1 MFTSVT
7 RALSGP
13 ISILMTGMYHL
24 GSIQSVLCTRGPLLL
39 RSHLVSSGPYWSQTH
54 VGKKKKKEE
63 NFHFILSSASQ
74 GLQHWTNILSFLF
87 AENDESRLRGGDLNQ
102 TTALTGTEDFG
113 LKLQWGKVMQYL
125 FFRALLNESNQRP
138 ATYSLNIEYLA
149 SMRTKV
155 VLF

>member
-54 VGKKKKKEE
+54 VGKKKKKGRKFPFLLVFCVPGASAL
-63 NFHFILSSASQ
+63 NKYTVLSFCWKWWISASGRGPKSNHSSYRYW
-74 GLQHWTNILSFLF
+74 GLW
-87 AENDESRLRGGDLNQ
+87 AE
-102 TTALTGTEDFG
+102 
-113 LKLQWGKVMQYL
+113 
-125 FFRALLNESNQRP
+125 
-138 ATYSLNIEYLA
+138 A
-149 SMRTKV
+149 SMRQSNA
-155 VLF
+155 VLVLQSSVEWEQSKTSHLFFKYWVLGQYED